1 MTDWMEHNSTA
12 SMGTDMAD
20 INNDGYPDVFTT
32 EMLPDDEYRL
42 KTTTSFDNIDV
53 YRLKVNS
60 GFHHQFMHNSL
71 QLNNQHGAFQEVS
84 NALHALDIAAQTL
97 KSAATVEKNAAF
109 SLDLVRQ
116 QYQLGTVNYLALLN
130 AQTQYQQARI
140 NLIQSQA
147 ERFSSTAALYA
158 ALGGGWWNRDG
169 PAYQS
174 TLHK

>member
-1 MTDWMEHNSTA
+1 
-12 SMGTDMAD
+12 
-20 INNDGYPDVFTT
+20 V
-32 EMLPDDEYRL
+32 
-42 KTTTSFDNIDV
+42 V
-53 YRLKVNS
+53 
-60 GFHHQFMHNSL
+60 
-71 QLNNQHGAFQEVS
+71 GAFQEVS

-97 KSAATVEKNAAF
+97 KSAATAEKNAALG
-109 SLDLVRQ
+109 LDLVRQ

-147 ERFSSTAALYA
+147 ERFSNTAALYA

-174 TLHK
+174 TLIK